1 MSGVREPPGPAI
13 AIPVQTI
20 ADIPSGNEVRYVGLV
35 TRVISFVVDAALV
48 TLVATVVGTASAL
61 ILAVL
66 HLPQD
71 AITVIGVIGGVV
83 SILWVVG
90 YFVVFWSTTGQTP
103 GARVMQ
109 IRVVT
114 AGGGPIKPRR
124 ALLRCAG
131 VLLAAIPLFA
141 GFIPILYDDKRRGF
155 QDRLARTLVV
165 EAPGQ
170 SVARARLNGLGR
182 GSGDRPRQ
190 LPPTLPG

>member
-1 MSGVREPPGPAI
+1 MGANGGGGGYI
-13 AIPVQTI
+13 
-20 ADIPSGNEVRYVGLV
+20 GLA
-35 TRVISFVVDAALV
+35 TRIVSFVVDAALI

-71 AITVIGVIGGVV
+71 VITVIGVIGGVISV
-83 SILWVVG
+83 LWIVG

-141 GFIPILYDDKRRGF
+141 GFIPILYDRKRRGF
-155 QDRLARTLVV
+155 QDRLANTLVV
-165 EAPGQ
+165 EAPALSMAQ
-170 SVARARLNGLGR
+170 ARLNGLAAGAAD
-182 GSGDRPRQ
+182 SPRQ
-190 LPPTLPG
+190 LPPTRLG

>member
-1 MSGVREPPGPAI
+1 MGVSG
-13 AIPVQTI
+13 
-20 ADIPSGNEVRYVGLV
+20 DEVRYIGLV
-35 TRVISFVVDAALV
+35 TRVISFVVDAALI

-71 AITVIGVIGGVV
+71 VITVIGVIGGVI
-83 SILWVVG
+83 SILWLVG

-114 AGGGPIKPRR
+114 AAGGPIKPRR

-141 GFIPILYDDKRRGF
+141 GFIPILYDRKRRGL
-155 QDRLARTLVV
+155 QDRLAHTLVV
-165 EAPGQ
+165 EAPAVSIAQ
-170 SVARARLNGLGR
+170 TRRAGLGNAP
-182 GSGDRPRQ
+182 GGRPRQ